1 MSTTL
6 NIDTSLSVAS
16 VCIAKEGKAL
26 SIAFNKDQQD
36 HAAWL
41 HPAIQ
46 NLLGDAG
53 LSPTHLNAVAVTI
66 GPGSYTGLRVG
77 LASAKGF
84 CFALKIPLIA
94 VNTLTLMADAVKA
107 EIEDLVIPVIDARRM
122 EIYTA
127 VYDKEIREKIS
138 TYAMILSSDSFS
150 AMLDKNKILF
160 CGNAI
165 EKVQSIISH
174 PNATYTSIQADA
186 GHLAVVSQQ
195 KFVKKEF
202 TDITYCEPLYVKE
215 FYSPGH

>member
-1 MSTTL
+1 MSTIL

-16 VCIAKEGKAL
+16 VCIAKEGKQL
-26 SIAFNKDQQD
+26 VIAFNREQQD

-41 HPAIQ
+41 HPSIQ
-46 NLLGDAG
+46 TLLSDAVLT
-53 LSPTHLNAVAVTI
+53 LSDLTAVAVTI

-77 LASAKGF
+77 LASAKGY
-84 CFALKIPLIA
+84 CYALKIPLIA
-94 VNTLTLMADAVKA
+94 VNTLTLLAYAAKP
-107 EIEDLVIPVIDARRM
+107 EIKELVIPVIDARRM

-138 TYAMILSSDSFS
+138 TYAMILAPDSFS
-150 AMLDKNKILF
+150 ELLDKNKIIF

-165 EKVQSIISH
+165 EKVRSVVQH
-174 PNATYTSIQADA
+174 PNATYTSILADA
-186 GHLAVVSQQ
+186 GHLGVVSQQ
-195 KFVKKEF
+195 KFVKKQF